1 MERLGREEGEEDGAE
16 GGAELGRPARDG
28 LGRTGFGS
36 SLSPPLVEVDHL
48 SLGALLWIRRTEELR
63 HRLVRDARSF
73 QTADLRRL
81 DDGPSQVADQALPEA
96 L

>member
-1 MERLGREEGEEDGAE
+1 M
-16 GGAELGRPARDG
+16 
-28 LGRTGFGS
+28 
-36 SLSPPLVEVDHL
+36 EVDHL